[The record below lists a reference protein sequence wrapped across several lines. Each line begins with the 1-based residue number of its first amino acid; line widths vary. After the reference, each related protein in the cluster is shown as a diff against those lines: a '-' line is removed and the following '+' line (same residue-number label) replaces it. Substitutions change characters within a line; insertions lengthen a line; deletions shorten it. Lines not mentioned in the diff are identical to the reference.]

1 MTFHLGNEG
10 NDVARNRTVYNYRL
24 IWLIE
29 HFGLE
34 KRKLTQMESLAFLEI
49 CVRIGEI
56 MRKIVGGFF
65 SV

>member
-1 MTFHLGNEG
+1 MTFRLGNEG
-10 NDVARNRTVYNYRL
+10 SDVARNRTVYNYKL

-29 HFGLE
+29 LFGLE

-49 CVRIGEI
+49 CVRIGKI
-56 MRKIVGGFF
+56 KLKIVGGFF